1 MTKAVL
7 KCSNFSAGRMQ
18 RVSIGLDEETIRP
31 FQLPTSCTFI
41 HGDELRGRRSKKN
54 KMTL

>member
-18 RVSIGLDEETIRP
+18 RVSIVLDEETIRP